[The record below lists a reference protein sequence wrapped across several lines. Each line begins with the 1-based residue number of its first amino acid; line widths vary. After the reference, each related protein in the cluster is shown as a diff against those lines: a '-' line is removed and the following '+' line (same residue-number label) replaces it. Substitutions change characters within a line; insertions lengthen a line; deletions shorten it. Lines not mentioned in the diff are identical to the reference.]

1 MPLTTNLC
9 KGLNFEQ
16 KKEAKIMPLS
26 ITSEIVKSL
35 VEYTDFSIPK
45 FYSRNLLLKM

>member
-35 VEYTDFSIPK
+35 VEYTDFLILE
-45 FYSRNLLLKM
+45 FYSRSLLLKM